1 MLLNVCAAKT
11 QEKSILVID
20 DELPILDMLKTSLTR
35 NGYTVDTA
43 QSGEEA
49 LKKNKTNGY
58 KLILTDI
65 QMPEISNDQ
74 VLKNLKNDEDPT
86 RVIGMSVTPWLL
98 DQENFDAVL
107 SKPCTLNELQDTIA
121 QVITN

>member
-1 MLLNVCAAKT
+1 MLLNFCTAKPP
-11 QEKSILVID
+11 EKSILIID
-20 DELPILDMLKTSLTR
+20 DELSILDMLKLSLTR

-49 LKKNKTNGY
+49 LKKNKSNGY
-58 KLILTDI
+58 NIILTDI
-65 QMPEISNDQ
+65 QESGISGIQ
-74 VLKNLKNDEDPT
+74 VLKHLKNDEDPT

-98 DQENFDAVL
+98 DQKNFDAVL
-107 SKPCTLNELQDTIA
+107 SKPCTLDELQDTIA